1 MNIPTAFSSL
11 YENCCQL
18 KYFFPLQIAYLNSTV
33 KELKK
38 KVKLPGSARTLTND
52 IESLKKGMADTG
64 GDITE
69 IKDKIKQLTDLAGL
83 QRGKMGKLATNVYN
97 LSVSIIIVIFIIITG
112 EIFN

>member
-1 MNIPTAFSSL
+1 MKSL
-11 YENCCQL
+11 ANL
-18 KYFFPLQIAYLNSTV
+18 SIFFPLQIAYLNSTV

-83 QRGKMGKLATNVYN
+83 QRDKMGKLATNVYN
-97 LSVSIIIVIFIIITG
+97 LSVSIIVIYNFIIITG